1 MNLSFETFLR
11 ARYQRRRRRILTSV
25 MPDIRLCVMMR
36 TRHKKK
42 NFDVATA
49 LAQNV

>member
-36 TRHKKK
+36 TRHKK